1 MTNANLPRRESLVNR
16 LLFGLTTSTSLLA
29 TATLIL
35 LLHIQQG
42 TPDLEA
48 FTTWLAIVIFSV
60 GLGSSLFVAISII
73 RSIQPPL
80 VDLTETAEE
89 LSTGNLTAR
98 SQLNRADEIGEFAK
112 VFNRM
117 AAHLEIKTS
126 SLEARD
132 IQFALQALDQVLV
145 NTADQHKLI
154 KASLEEICKLTGAQL
169 GSIYLWEFTT
179 SRPDGCLVLAAEW
192 GYKTSQ
198 AMTEINLGEGIIG
211 QAGQLTEAII
221 WEGDRLKGQTLVYR
235 TPVGDLLPQSLSAY
249 PLMLRQS
256 LVGVLFLGS
265 LTPLAERGRNI
276 LQSIGRRLATAISN
290 AQSIETIARQREE
303 LTTVFEQLADGVLLS
318 DPAGR
323 ILKINSAGRKIL
335 SFNSST
341 NINGVPA
348 SPVIAK
354 SMEEI
359 VKQFDIRHQD
369 GEPVD
374 LANLVVFR
382 AMSTGEVVEDQV
394 VLRPPEGNEI
404 ILSTKAAPLVGTES
418 ELIGSVMILRDV
430 TEQRYR
436 DKVMQETN
444 KIMIEQQ
451 KRMSILQRLTNLIN
465 QQLQDLDVL
474 LESVV
479 EATCDAIMWT
489 QVCVLALYDPKTNQ
503 LTLSASKGLPEDF
516 PLQQSFDLTT
526 PNLIA
531 QVFKEGIPIE
541 IKSGSSHLVDAL
553 MVKSALCVPI
563 ESNRSG
569 RLGVLAIG
577 HFHLEKASS
586 REDLNLLASF
596 GIQAAIAIGN
606 AQLINQIEAQNAQL
620 LEATQLKSQFLANM
634 SHELRTPMN
643 AIIGFSQVLLR
654 QRRDPLSVGQV
665 DMVERILRNGKNL
678 LDLINDILDLSK
690 IEAGKM
696 EAHPEF
702 FNLEELIQHTYE
714 SLQPLASNKSLNFV
728 FHNEIGVCAVY
739 HDPIRVKQV
748 ITNLV
753 SNAIKFT
760 DDGEV
765 AIALKYASEISPISL
780 GEAIDAPTPDLSL
793 GLTSNSANGEA
804 ILPSPFANTNI
815 LISVSDTGIGIKP
828 EFQRTIFEQ
837 FRQVD
842 QSSTRKH
849 GGTGLGLAITEQ
861 LVLMMGGTIY
871 VESEVDR
878 GSTFIV
884 ELPPRL
890 RN

>member
-1 MTNANLPRRESLVNR
+1 MNNAMPRRESLVSR
-16 LLFGLTTSTSLLA
+16 LIFGLTTSTSLLA

-42 TPDLEA
+42 TPELEA
-48 FTTWLAIVIFSV
+48 FTTWLAVVILSV

-80 VDLTETAEE
+80 LELSETAAE
-89 LSTGNLTAR
+89 LSTGNLSAR
-98 SQLNRADEIGEFAK
+98 SQLNRTDEIGEFAK
-112 VFNRM
+112 AFNEM
-117 AAHLEIKTS
+117 AAHFELKTAT
-126 SLEARD
+126 LEARD
-132 IQFALQALDQVLV
+132 IQFALQAIDRVLV
-145 NTADQHKLI
+145 NTTDQYKLI

-169 GSIYLWEFTT
+169 GSIYLWESSS

-198 AMTEINLGEGIIG
+198 ALTEINLGEGIIG
-211 QAGQLTEAII
+211 QAGQLAEAII

-249 PLMLRQS
+249 PLLLRQS

-265 LTPLAERGRNI
+265 LIPLGDRSRNI

-290 AQSIETIARQREE
+290 AQSIDTIARQREE

-335 SFNSST
+335 SANSNSAST
-341 NINGVPA
+341 INSNVPA

-394 VLRPPEGNEI
+394 VLRQSDGKEI

-436 DKVMQETN
+436 DKMMQETN

-489 QVCVLALYDPKTNQ
+489 EICVLLLYDAKENR
-503 LTLSASKGLPEDF
+503 LTLSATNGLPEDF
-516 PLQQSFDLTT
+516 PLQKSFDLDV
-526 PNLIA
+526 PNLIT
-531 QVFKEGIPIE
+531 QVFKEGIPVE
-541 IKSGSSHLVDAL
+541 IKSGESQLLDDL

-577 HFHLEKASS
+577 HSRLEKASS

-654 QRRDPLSVGQV
+654 QRREVLSPSQI

-702 FNLEELIQHTYE
+702 FNIDELIRHTYE
-714 SLQPLASNKSLNFV
+714 GLQPLATIKALNFT
-728 FHNEIGVCAVY
+728 FQNHIGVCTIY
-739 HDPIRVKQV
+739 HDPTRLKQV
-748 ITNLV
+748 VTNLV

-760 DDGEV
+760 DAGEV
-765 AIALKYASEISPISL
+765 CIELKYVSPNNSGAIAKEPTEVT
-780 GEAIDAPTPDLSL
+780 EAMDIA
-793 GLTSNSANGEA
+793 A
-804 ILPSPFANTNI
+804 LPQVAKSNI
-815 LISVSDTGIGIKP
+815 LISVRDTGIGIEP

-861 LVLMMGGTIY
+861 LVLMMGGTIC
-871 VESEVDR
+871 VESGVNQ
-878 GSTFIV
+878 GSIFTV
-884 ELPPRL
+884 ELPPKL
-890 RN
+890 QE

>member
-16 LLFGLTTSTSLLA
+16 LIFGLTTSTSLLA

-42 TPDLEA
+42 TPELEA
-48 FTTWLAIVIFSV
+48 FTTWLAIVIFSA
-60 GLGSSLFVAISII
+60 GLGSGLFVAISII

-80 VDLTETAEE
+80 TELAEAAEE
-89 LSTGNLTAR
+89 ISAGNLAAR

-117 AAHLEIKTS
+117 AAHVETKTAN
-126 SLEARD
+126 LEARD
-132 IQFALQALDQVLV
+132 IQYALQSLDRVLV
-145 NTADQHKLI
+145 NTTDQYKLI

-169 GSIYLWEFTT
+169 GSIYLWQNT
-179 SRPDGCLVLAAEW
+179 SSHPEGCLVLTAEW

-198 AMTEINLGEGIIG
+198 ALTEITLGEGIIG
-211 QAGQLTEAII
+211 QAGQLEEAIV

-249 PLMLRQS
+249 PLMLRSS

-265 LTPLAERGRNI
+265 LTPLSDRGRNI

-335 SFNSST
+335 SFNSGNPT
-341 NINGVPA
+341 NGVPA

-465 QQLQDLDVL
+465 QQLQDLNVL

-489 QVCVLALYDPKTNQ
+489 EVCVLVLYEPKENK
-503 LTLSASKGLPEDF
+503 LNLSAAKGLPADF
-516 PLQQSFDLTT
+516 PLKESFGLDS
-526 PNLIA
+526 PNLVA

-541 IKSGSSHLVDAL
+541 IKSGESLLLDAL
-553 MVKSALCVPI
+553 TVKSALCVPI

-577 HFHLEKASS
+577 HLQLERASS

-654 QRRDPLSVGQV
+654 QRRDALSTSQV

-702 FNLEELIQHTYE
+702 FNLDELIHHTCE
-714 SLQPLASNKSLNFV
+714 SLQPLASIKSLNFI
-728 FHNEIGVCAVY
+728 FNNQIGTCAIY
-739 HDPIRVKQV
+739 HDSIRIKQV

-760 DDGEV
+760 DSGEV
-765 AIALKYASEISPISL
+765 IVELKYAQENTINFENKNKEKDAS
-780 GEAIDAPTPDLSL
+780 EAIAPDNVLNEDAQT
-793 GLTSNSANGEA
+793 
-804 ILPSPFANTNI
+804 PFAVSNI
-815 LISVSDTGIGIKP
+815 LISVKDTGIGIEP

-861 LVLMMGGTIY
+861 LVLLMGGTIY
-871 VESEVDR
+871 VESTVNQ
-878 GSTFIV
+878 GSTFTV
-884 ELPPRL
+884 ELPPKL
-890 RN
+890 KQ

>member
-1 MTNANLPRRESLVNR
+1 MTNANLPPRDSLVNR
-16 LLFGLTTSTSLLA
+16 LIFGLTTSTSLLA
-29 TATLIL
+29 TASLIL

-42 TPDLEA
+42 SPELEA
-48 FTTWLAIVIFSV
+48 FTTGLAIIIFSV

-80 VDLTETAEE
+80 IELAEIAEE
-89 LSTGNLTAR
+89 ISTGNLSAR
-98 SQLNRADEIGEFAK
+98 SQLNRADEIGEFART
-112 VFNRM
+112 FNRM
-117 AAHLEIKTS
+117 AAHLEAKTAT
-126 SLEARD
+126 LEARD
-132 IQFALQALDQVLV
+132 IQFALQALDRVFV
-145 NTADQHKLI
+145 NTTDQYKLI

-169 GSIYLWEFTT
+169 GSIYLWETST
-179 SRPDGCLVLAAEW
+179 SRPDGYLVLAAEW

-211 QAGQLTEAII
+211 QSGQLAEPII

-249 PLMLRQS
+249 PLLLRQS

-265 LTPLAERGRNI
+265 LVPLSERGQNI

-323 ILKINSAGRKIL
+323 ILKINSAGRKIF
-335 SFNSST
+335 SFNSLNTAT
-341 NINGVPA
+341 NTGANIGVNTEANA

-369 GEPVD
+369 GEPLD

-394 VLRPPEGNEI
+394 ILRPPEGNEI

-465 QQLQDLDVL
+465 QQLQDLGVL

-479 EATCDAIMWT
+479 EATCDAIMWADI
-489 QVCVLALYDPKTNQ
+489 CVIALYDAKENK
-503 LTLSASKGLPEDF
+503 LTLSAAKGLPEDF
-516 PLQQSFDLTT
+516 PLQKSFDLDAH
-526 PNLIA
+526 NLIA

-541 IKSGSSHLVDAL
+541 IKAGESHLVADL
-553 MVKSALCVPI
+553 PVKSALCVPI
-563 ESNRSG
+563 ESSRSG

-577 HFHLEKASS
+577 HFLIEKASS

-596 GIQAAIAIGN
+596 GVQAAIAIGN

-654 QRRDPLSVGQV
+654 QRREALSVSQV

-696 EAHPEF
+696 EARPEY
-702 FNLEELIQHTYE
+702 FNLDELIHHTCE
-714 SLQPLASNKSLNFV
+714 SLQPLATVKALNFV
-728 FHNEIGVCAVY
+728 FRNEIGTCAIY
-739 HDPIRVKQV
+739 HDSTRVKQV

-760 DDGEV
+760 DRGEV
-765 AIALKYASEISPISL
+765 CVGLKYANKAEITKDSQLAEES
-780 GEAIDAPTPDLSL
+780 
-793 GLTSNSANGEA
+793 
-804 ILPSPFANTNI
+804 ILPFATTNI
-815 LISVSDTGIGIKP
+815 LIFVRDTGIGIDP

-842 QSSTRKH
+842 QSSTRRH

-861 LVLMMGGTIY
+861 LVLLMGGTIS
-871 VESEVDR
+871 VESVVNQ
-878 GSTFIV
+878 GSTFTV
-884 ELPPRL
+884 ELPPKL
-890 RN
+890 SQS

>member
-16 LLFGLTTSTSLLA
+16 LIFGLTTSISLLA

-42 TPDLEA
+42 TPELEA
-48 FTTWLAIVIFSV
+48 FTTWLAIVIFSA
-60 GLGSSLFVAISII
+60 GLGSGLFVAISII

-80 VDLTETAEE
+80 SELAETAEE
-89 LSTGNLTAR
+89 LSTGNLSAR
-98 SQLNRADEIGEFAK
+98 SQLNRSDEIGEFAK

-117 AAHLEIKTS
+117 AAHLETKTAT
-126 SLEARD
+126 LEARD
-132 IQFALQALDQVLV
+132 IQFALQSLDRVLV
-145 NTADQHKLI
+145 NTTDQYKLI
-154 KASLEEICKLTGAQL
+154 KASLEEICKLSGAQL
-169 GSIYLWEFTT
+169 GSIYLWEIPT
-179 SRPDGCLVLAAEW
+179 SRPEGCLILAAEW

-198 AMTEINLGEGIIG
+198 ALAEITLGEGIIG
-211 QAGQLTEAII
+211 QAGQLQEAII

-249 PLMLRQS
+249 PLMLRSS
-256 LVGVLFLGS
+256 LVGVLFLAS
-265 LTPLAERGRNI
+265 LTPMSDRGRNI

-335 SFNSST
+335 SFNAL
-341 NINGVPA
+341 NAGIAA

-436 DKVMQETN
+436 DKVLQETN

-479 EATCDAIMWT
+479 EATCDAIMWAEI
-489 QVCVLALYDPKTNQ
+489 CVIALYNPKENR
-503 LTLSASKGLPEDF
+503 LTLSATKGLPEDF
-516 PLQQSFDLTT
+516 PLQESFDLDAQ
-526 PNLIA
+526 NLIA
-531 QVFKEGIPIE
+531 QVFKEGIPVE
-541 IKSGSSHLVDAL
+541 IKAGESHLIEDL
-553 MVKSALCVPI
+553 PVKSALCVPI
-563 ESNRSG
+563 ESSRSG

-577 HFHLEKASS
+577 HAQLERASS

-596 GIQAAIAIGN
+596 GVQAAIAIGN

-654 QRRDPLSVGQV
+654 QRRDALSSSQV

-696 EAHPEF
+696 EAHPEI
-702 FNLEELIQHTYE
+702 FNLDELIHHTCE
-714 SLQPLASNKSLNFV
+714 SLQPLASVKSLNFV
-728 FHNEIGVCAVY
+728 FENHIGTCAIY
-739 HDPIRVKQV
+739 HDSIRIKQV

-760 DDGEV
+760 DSGEV
-765 AIALKYASEISPISL
+765 CVELTYAEIPNTGLDMSASEITTDPNDPSSEEVQI
-780 GEAIDAPTPDLSL
+780 
-793 GLTSNSANGEA
+793 
-804 ILPSPFANTNI
+804 SPFATSNI
-815 LISVSDTGIGIKP
+815 LISVRDTGIGIEP

-861 LVLMMGGTIY
+861 LVLLMGGTIS
-871 VESEVDR
+871 VESVVNQ
-878 GSTFIV
+878 GSTFTV

-890 RN
+890 KGTGITQ

>member
-16 LLFGLTTSTSLLA
+16 LIFGLTTSISLLA

-42 TPDLEA
+42 PPELEA
-48 FTTWLAIVIFSV
+48 FTTWLAIVIFSG
-60 GLGSSLFVAISII
+60 GLGSGLFVAISII

-80 VDLTETAEE
+80 TELAEAAEE
-89 LSTGNLTAR
+89 LSTGNLSAR
-98 SQLNRADEIGEFAK
+98 SRLNGADEIGEFAK

-117 AAHLEIKTS
+117 AAHLEIKTAT
-126 SLEARD
+126 LEARD
-132 IQFALQALDQVLV
+132 IQFALQSLDLVLA
-145 NTADQHKLI
+145 NTTDQYKLI

-169 GSIYLWEFTT
+169 GSIYLWESAN
-179 SRPDGCLVLAAEW
+179 SRPEGYLVLAAEW

-198 AMTEINLGEGIIG
+198 ALTEITLGEGIVG
-211 QAGQLTEAII
+211 QAGQLQEAII

-249 PLMLRQS
+249 PLMLRRS

-265 LTPLAERGRNI
+265 LTPLSERGRNI

-335 SFNSST
+335 SFNALPST
-341 NINGVPA
+341 NGVPA

-369 GEPVD
+369 GDPVD

-394 VLRPPEGNEI
+394 ILRPPEGNEI
-404 ILSTKAAPLVGTES
+404 ILSTKAAPLVGSES

-436 DKVMQETN
+436 DKVLQETN

-465 QQLQDLDVL
+465 QQLQDLGVL

-479 EATCDAIMWT
+479 EATCDAIAWAEI
-489 QVCVLALYDPKTNQ
+489 CVIALYDPKENR
-503 LTLSASKGLPEDF
+503 LTLSAAKGLPDDF
-516 PLQQSFDLTT
+516 PLQKTFDLDAQ
-526 PNLIA
+526 NLIA

-541 IKSGSSHLVDAL
+541 IKSGESHLIEDL
-553 MVKSALCVPI
+553 PVKSALCVPI
-563 ESNRSG
+563 ESSRSG

-577 HFHLEKASS
+577 HCHLERASS

-596 GIQAAIAIGN
+596 GVQAAIAIGN

-620 LEATQLKSQFLANM
+620 LEATKLKSQFLANM

-654 QRRDPLSVGQV
+654 QRRDALSFSQV

-696 EAHPEF
+696 ESHPEF
-702 FNLEELIQHTYE
+702 FNLDELIHHTRE
-714 SLQPLASNKSLNFV
+714 SLQPLASIKSLDFV
-728 FHNEIGVCAVY
+728 FQNHIGTCAIY
-739 HDPIRVKQV
+739 HDSIRIKQV

-760 DDGEV
+760 DSGEV
-765 AIALKYASEISPISL
+765 RIELKYASE
-780 GEAIDAPTPDLSL
+780 
-793 GLTSNSANGEA
+793 TSNTISEVPSSETSIDVNNPSSQG
-804 ILPSPFANTNI
+804 LQTSPFATSNI
-815 LISVSDTGIGIKP
+815 LISVRDTGIGIEP

-842 QSSTRKH
+842 QSSTRRH

-861 LVLMMGGTIY
+861 LVFLMGGTIF
-871 VESEVDR
+871 VESVVNQ
-878 GSTFIV
+878 GSTFTI

-890 RN
+890 KDQ

>member
-1 MTNANLPRRESLVNR
+1 MTNANLPPRDSLVNR
-16 LLFGLTTSTSLLA
+16 LIFGLTTSTSLLA
-29 TATLIL
+29 TASLIL

-42 TPDLEA
+42 SPELEA
-48 FTTWLAIVIFSV
+48 FTTGLAIVIFSV

-80 VDLTETAEE
+80 MELSETAAE
-89 LSTGNLTAR
+89 LSTGNLSAR
-98 SQLNRADEIGEFAK
+98 SQLNRADEIGEFART
-112 VFNRM
+112 FNRM
-117 AAHLEIKTS
+117 AAHLEAKTAT
-126 SLEARD
+126 LEARD
-132 IQFALQALDQVLV
+132 IQFALQALDRVLV
-145 NTADQHKLI
+145 NTTDQYKLI

-169 GSIYLWEFTT
+169 GSIYLWETSS
-179 SRPDGCLVLAAEW
+179 SRPEGYLVLAAEW

-211 QAGQLTEAII
+211 QSGQLAEPII

-249 PLMLRQS
+249 PLLLRQS

-265 LTPLAERGRNI
+265 LVPLSERGQNI

-335 SFNSST
+335 SSNSLSTGSST
-341 NINGVPA
+341 EVNA

-394 VLRPPEGNEI
+394 ILRPPEGSEI

-436 DKVMQETN
+436 DKVLQETN

-479 EATCDAIMWT
+479 EATCDAIMWADI
-489 QVCVLALYDPKTNQ
+489 CVIALYDAKENQ
-503 LTLSASKGLPEDF
+503 LTLSSAKGLPEDF
-516 PLQQSFDLTT
+516 PLQKSFDLNSH
-526 PNLIA
+526 NLIA
-531 QVFKEGIPIE
+531 QVFKEGIPVE
-541 IKSGSSHLVDAL
+541 IKAGESHLVADL
-553 MVKSALCVPI
+553 PVKSALCVPI
-563 ESNRSG
+563 ESSRSG

-577 HFHLEKASS
+577 HFLTERASS

-596 GIQAAIAIGN
+596 GVQAAIAIGN

-654 QRRDPLSVGQV
+654 QRREALSVSQV

-696 EAHPEF
+696 EAHPEY
-702 FNLEELIQHTYE
+702 FNLDELIHHTCE
-714 SLQPLASNKSLNFV
+714 SLQPLAAVKALNFV
-728 FHNEIGVCAVY
+728 FRNEIGTCAIY
-739 HDPIRVKQV
+739 HDSIKVKQV

-760 DDGEV
+760 DRGEV
-765 AIALKYASEISPISL
+765 CIGLKYASESANKTEKSRDIQDSPI
-780 GEAIDAPTPDLSL
+780 
-793 GLTSNSANGEA
+793 
-804 ILPSPFANTNI
+804 PFAVSNI
-815 LISVSDTGIGIKP
+815 LISVRDTGIGIEP

-861 LVLMMGGTIY
+861 LVLLMGGTIS
-871 VESEVDR
+871 VESEVNR
-878 GSTFIV
+878 GSTFTV
-884 ELPPRL
+884 ELPPKL
-890 RN
+890 SQG